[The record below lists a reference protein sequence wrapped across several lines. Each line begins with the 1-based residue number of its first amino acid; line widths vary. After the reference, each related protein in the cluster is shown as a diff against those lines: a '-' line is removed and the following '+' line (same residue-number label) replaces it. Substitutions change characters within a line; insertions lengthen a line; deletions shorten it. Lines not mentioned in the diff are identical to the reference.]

1 CPTVEGARG
10 RELAVEAHRRGQR
23 AREPRVA
30 GDRPGKLL
38 SPSKR
43 RRAVAMCQERFGM
56 SARRACTVIGQH
68 RSTQTYRPA
77 TPDPDRDLRVELRR
91 FARRHPRWG
100 YRRAHAVLVREGH
113 HVNRK
118 KIQRLWREEGLRV
131 AGTPQ
136 TSPRHQMPNMA
147 G

>member
-1 CPTVEGARG
+1 
-10 RELAVEAHRRGQR
+10 
-23 AREPRVA
+23 
-30 GDRPGKLL
+30 
-38 SPSKR
+38 
-43 RRAVAMCQERFGM
+43 M
-56 SARRACTVIGQH
+56 SARRACAVIGQH

-77 TPDPDRDLRVELRR
+77 TPDPDRGLRVELRR

-118 KIQRLWREEGLRV
+118 KIQRLWREEGLR
-131 AGTPQ
+131 GK
-136 TSPRHQMPNMA
+136 R